1 MFEESW
7 SRDLLLVLA
16 TAGIVVPLFGRLKL
30 GIVPGFLIAGII
42 LGPFGLGRLTGEYP
56 WLTAVTFSTP
66 EHVEPFAELGVLFL
80 LFVIGLDFSLDRL
93 WTMRRSVLG
102 LGSVQFLITALLIL
116 GGTYLLGTDFDDSL
130 VVGLALALSSTAIVT
145 QVLVEAHRFA
155 APVGNVSIGILLFQ
169 DLMVVPIVIV
179 IGLLGGDD
187 LGVHGAIL
195 RAVGLAAAA
204 LAVIAVAGRFL
215 IGPLLK
221 LAALTG
227 SRELVIAIALFL
239 AIGTAQLTS
248 AVGLSSALGAF
259 LAGLLLGG
267 SEYRHQLEVDIEP
280 FKGLFLG
287 LFFMTVGMSLDLTT
301 LADAPGSFL
310 GAVLALLVVKAAIIY
325 GIARVFGIARPV
337 AAESALVLAGA
348 GEFAFVAFQL
358 AAIEKLFDP
367 SFQDFVVSVA
377 ALSMIAIPLLAIL
390 GRRVAARL
398 EQRAEEAQ
406 NSVDGID
413 GATLSDHVIIGGFG
427 RVGRTIA
434 RVLEAEKIP
443 YLALET
449 DARLVSERREEGL
462 PVFYGD
468 ASRREI
474 LESVGGATA
483 RWFVVT
489 TDKPEVTE
497 RMVRS
502 ILSAWPKAIIHA
514 RAIDM
519 DHARQL
525 TEIGVTDVVPEALE
539 GSLQLAGLIL
549 AKIGMP
555 DDAISGRLEIARAA
569 EIRRLEAGNG

>member
-42 LGPFGLGRLTGEYP
+42 LGPFGLARFTDEYP
-56 WLTAVTFSTP
+56 WLSAITFSTP

-116 GGTYLLGTDFDDSL
+116 GGAYLLGTDFDDSL

-204 LAVIAVAGRFL
+204 LAAIAVAGRFL
-215 IGPLLK
+215 IGPLLR

-227 SRELVIAIALFL
+227 SRELIIAIALFL
-239 AIGTAQLTS
+239 AIGTAHLTS

-280 FKGLFLG
+280 FKGLLLG

-301 LADAPGSFL
+301 LAGSPGSFL
-310 GAVLALLVVKAAIIY
+310 VAVLGLLVAKAVVIY
-325 GIARVFGIARPV
+325 GIARWFGIAQPV
-337 AAESALVLAGA
+337 AAEAALVLAGA

-390 GRRVAARL
+390 GRRIARRL
-398 EQRAEEAQ
+398 EQRAEQAQ
-406 NSVDGID
+406 RTVDGID

-443 YLALET
+443 DLALET

-502 ILSAWPKAIIHA
+502 ILSVWPKAIIHA

-569 EIRRLEAGNG
+569 EIRRLEAGQG